1 MREKIVRVPEL
12 KTERSPEAEKAAPL
26 NEKEGAFSGMAA
38 PGQSESPTQFRTQPT
53 EPLREIPNEKQETRQ
68 ANLQESKCE
77 KDGGREEPAEK
88 SAEIKGEK
96 TEKKTKKKSLGARCK
111 ERLIAWKNAFLTA
124 LNERSAEVKHAKL
137 KRILFFVAVGLLL
150 VGFAAFYFAVGKKI
164 ALFIKD
170 ADAFREWLEG
180 FGKSAIFVFICLRVV
195 QIVFKL
201 IPGEALE
208 IAAGCIFGTWEGL
221 LWCMVGSLIGSLI
234 IVLLGKRYGMKIVG
248 LFVSPEKMQSLA
260 FLKDRKRL
268 NFTFFLL
275 YFIPGTPKD
284 MFTWLV
290 CLTDENIF
298 VFLLLTNL
306 ARIPSVIAS
315 TWCGQELINQN
326 YWVSAAIFGG
336 TVVLAVIGG
345 LIYRF
350 ALKKKKAVA
359 ETDPEAA
366 EEN

>member
-1 MREKIVRVPEL
+1 MREKIVRIPEL
-12 KTERSPEAEKAAPL
+12 KTESTPEAEKTELLTERETAGGTPLAGELPDKTQSGKAPQ
-26 NEKEGAFSGMAA
+26 NG
-38 PGQSESPTQFRTQPT
+38 
-53 EPLREIPNEKQETRQ
+53 
-68 ANLQESKCE
+68 
-77 KDGGREEPAEK
+77 PAEK
-88 SAEIKGEK
+88 SAEQTGALETLEGEK
-96 TEKKTKKKSLGARCK
+96 GPGREAMTGNPVKPEREEAEAPVRKKSLAARCK
-111 ERLIAWKNAFLTA
+111 ERLTTWKNAFLTA

-137 KRILFFVAVGLLL
+137 KRIFFFVSVGLILL
-150 VGFAAFYFAVGKKI
+150 GFAAFYFAVGKKI

-221 LWCMVGSLIGSLI
+221 LWCMVGSVIGSLI
-234 IVLLGKRYGMKIVG
+234 IILLGKRYGMKIVG

-326 YWVSAAIFGG
+326 YWGSAAIFGC

-350 ALKKKKAVA
+350 ALKRKKAAA
-359 ETDPEAA
+359 ETGPEAA